1 MCHKGF
7 SGGHPVINKQLQ
19 DISERAII
27 NYAGKYAAMAIGK
40 EKEFAMT
47 EDEHITR
54 VTYQDKEII
63 LIATAHVS
71 KQSAELVREVID
83 REQPDSIC
91 VELDE
96 DRYQNIKNPRV
107 WADTDLVQVIKEKK
121 VGFMLANLVLGSY
134 QKKLAKQLDTNVGQE
149 MVQGIESAEETG
161 AHLVLADRSIQTTF
175 MRIWRKMT
183 LKEKFELLLNLFFAL
198 DDEEEGEITDEEI
211 AQLLQKDMLEGA
223 MANMKEEF
231 PKIGDILLCE
241 RDQHLANKIKNAP
254 GKKIVAVLGG
264 AHVAGVQ
271 EEIFREQNMQ
281 EITTVP
287 PAGKTAKVIGWLIPI
302 AIIALIAY
310 GFVQGTETGMQ
321 QVLSWI
327 LWNGSLAAL
336 FTAIMLGHPLSIL
349 TAFVVAPISSLN
361 PMLACGWFAGLMEAH
376 VRKPKVEDVS
386 NISNDIFSLKGLFHN
401 RFLRTLLIVIMA
413 NLGSSLGTVIAG
425 LDIIKNV
432 F

>member
-1 MCHKGF
+1 M
-7 SGGHPVINKQLQ
+7 V
-19 DISERAII
+19 E
-27 NYAGKYAAMAIGK
+27 
-40 EKEFAMT
+40 E
-47 EDEHITR
+47 EHITR
-54 VTYQDKEII
+54 VHYQGKEII

-71 KQSAELVREVID
+71 KQSAELVKEVID
-83 REQPDSIC
+83 QEQPDSIC
-91 VELDE
+91 VELDQ
-96 DRYQNIKNPRV
+96 DRYNNIKNPKA
-107 WADTDLVQVIKEKK
+107 WADTDLVKVIKDKK

-134 QKKLAKQLDTNVGQE
+134 QRKLAKQLDTNVGQE
-149 MVQGIESAEETG
+149 MIQGMKSAEETG
-161 AHLVLADRSIQTTF
+161 ANLVLADRNIQTTF

-183 LKEKFELLLNLFFAL
+183 LKEKFNLILNLFFAL
-198 DDEEEGEITDEEI
+198 DEEEETEITDEEI
-211 AQLLQKDMLEGA
+211 AKLLQKDMLEAA

-241 RDQHLANKIKNAP
+241 RDQHLAKKIKNAP

-264 AHVAGVQ
+264 AHVAGVK
-271 EEIFREQNMQ
+271 EEIFKEQDMQ

-287 PAGKTAKVIGWLIPI
+287 AAGKASKIIGWGIPI

-310 GFVQGTETGMQ
+310 GFVQSFQTGMQ
-321 QVLSWI
+321 QITSWI
-327 LWNGSLAAL
+327 LWNGGLAAL

-361 PMLACGWFAGLMEAH
+361 PMLACGWFAGLVEAY

-386 NISNDIFSLKGLFHN
+386 NISNDIFSIKGLFHN

-413 NLGSSLGTVIAG
+413 NLGSTFGTIIAG
-425 LDIIKNV
+425 MDIIKNV

>member
-1 MCHKGF
+1 M
-7 SGGHPVINKQLQ
+7 S
-19 DISERAII
+19 DE
-27 NYAGKYAAMAIGK
+27 
-40 EKEFAMT
+40 
-47 EDEHITR
+47 EHITR
-54 VTYQDKEII
+54 VQYQDKEII

-71 KQSAELVREVID
+71 KASAELVREVID

-96 DRYQNIKNPRV
+96 DRYHNIKNPKE
-107 WADTDLVQVIKEKK
+107 WSDTDLVEVIKEKK

-134 QKKLAKQLDTNVGQE
+134 QKKLASQLGTNVGQE
-149 MVQGIESAEETG
+149 MLQGIQAAEETG

-198 DDEEEGEITDEEI
+198 DDEEENEITDEEI
-211 AQLLQKDMLEGA
+211 ANLLQKDMLEGA

-241 RDQHLANKIKNAP
+241 RDQHLANKIKHAP
-254 GKKIVAVLGG
+254 GKKVVAILGG
-264 AHVAGVQ
+264 AHVAGVK
-271 EEIFREQNMQ
+271 EEIFKEQNMQ

-287 PAGKTAKVIGWLIPI
+287 AARKTMKVIGWAIPI
-302 AIIALIAY
+302 AIIVLILY
-310 GFVQGTETGMQ
+310 GFTQSTQTGLEQ
-321 QVLSWI
+321 IFSWV
-327 LWNGSLAAL
+327 LWNGTLAAL
-336 FTAIMLGHPLSIL
+336 FTAIMLGHPLSVL

-376 VRKPKVEDVS
+376 IRKPKVEDVS
-386 NISNDIFSLKGLFHN
+386 NISNDIFSIKGFFHN

-413 NLGSSLGTVIAG
+413 NIGSSLGTVIAG
-425 LDIIKNV
+425 LDIIKSL

>member
-1 MCHKGF
+1 M
-7 SGGHPVINKQLQ
+7 I
-19 DISERAII
+19 
-27 NYAGKYAAMAIGK
+27 
-40 EKEFAMT
+40 

-54 VTYQDKEII
+54 VQYQDKEII

-71 KQSAELVREVID
+71 KQSVELVKTVID

-96 DRYQNIKNPRV
+96 DRYQNIKNPKA
-107 WADTDLVQVIKEKK
+107 WADTNLVQVIKEKK

-149 MVQGIESAEETG
+149 MIQGIKSAEETG
-161 AHLVLADRSIQTTF
+161 ANLVLADRSIQTTF

-198 DDEEEGEITDEEI
+198 DDEEESEITDEEI
-211 AQLLQKDMLEGA
+211 ANLLQKDMLEGA

-264 AHVAGVQ
+264 AHVAGVK
-271 EEIFREQNMQ
+271 EEIFKEQNMQ

-287 PAGKTAKVIGWLIPI
+287 PAGKTAKVIGWVIPI
-302 AIIALIAY
+302 AIVVLIAY
-310 GFVQGTETGMQ
+310 GFMQGVETGMQ
-321 QVLSWI
+321 QVVSWI

-386 NISNDIFSLKGLFHN
+386 NISNDIFSIKGLFHN

-413 NLGSSLGTVIAG
+413 NLGSSLGTIIAG

>member
-1 MCHKGF
+1 
-7 SGGHPVINKQLQ
+7 
-19 DISERAII
+19 
-27 NYAGKYAAMAIGK
+27 
-40 EKEFAMT
+40 MT
-47 EDEHITR
+47 EEEHITR
-54 VTYQDKEII
+54 VEYQGKEII

-71 KQSAELVREVID
+71 KQSAELVKEVID

-96 DRYQNIKNPRV
+96 DRYQNIKNPKK
-107 WADTDLVQVIKEKK
+107 WENTDLVQVIKDKK
-121 VGFMLANLVLGSY
+121 VGFMLAQLVLASY
-134 QKKLAKQLDTNVGQE
+134 QRKLAKQLDTNVGEE
-149 MVQGIESAEETG
+149 MLQGIRSAEETG
-161 AHLVLADRSIQTTF
+161 AELVLADRNIQTTF
-175 MRIWRKMT
+175 MRIWRKMS
-183 LKEKFELLLNLFFAL
+183 LKEKFDLLLNVFFAL
-198 DDEEEGEITDEEI
+198 DEEDETEISDEEI
-211 AQLLQKDMLEGA
+211 AKLLQKDMLEAA
-223 MANMKEEF
+223 MTSMKEEF

-264 AHVAGVQ
+264 AHVAGVK
-271 EEIFREQNMQ
+271 EEIFKEQNMA
-281 EITTVP
+281 EITSVP
-287 PAGKTAKVIGWLIPI
+287 PAGKAGKIIGWAVPL
-302 AIIALIAY
+302 AIVALIAY
-310 GFVQGTETGMQ
+310 GFVQGFQTGME

-376 VRKPKVEDVS
+376 IRKPKVEDVN
-386 NISNDIFSLKGLFHN
+386 NISNDIFSIKGLFHN

-413 NLGSSLGTVIAG
+413 NLGSTLGTIIAG
-425 LDIIKNV
+425 MDIIKNV

>member
-1 MCHKGF
+1 
-7 SGGHPVINKQLQ
+7 
-19 DISERAII
+19 
-27 NYAGKYAAMAIGK
+27 
-40 EKEFAMT
+40 MT
-47 EDEHITR
+47 EEEHITR
-54 VTYQDKEII
+54 VEYQGKEII

-71 KQSAELVREVID
+71 KQSAELVKEVID

-96 DRYQNIKNPRV
+96 DRYQNIKNPKK
-107 WADTDLVQVIKEKK
+107 WENTDLVQVIKDKK
-121 VGFMLANLVLGSY
+121 VGFMLAQLVLASY
-134 QKKLAKQLDTNVGQE
+134 QRKLAKQLDTNVGEE
-149 MVQGIESAEETG
+149 MLQGIRSAEETG
-161 AHLVLADRSIQTTF
+161 AELVLADRNIQTTF
-175 MRIWRKMT
+175 MRIWRKMS
-183 LKEKFELLLNLFFAL
+183 LKEKFDLLLNVFFAL
-198 DDEEEGEITDEEI
+198 DEEDETEISDEEI
-211 AQLLQKDMLEGA
+211 AKLLQKDMLEAA
-223 MANMKEEF
+223 MTSMKEEF

-264 AHVAGVQ
+264 AHVAGVK
-271 EEIFREQNMQ
+271 EEIFKEQNMA
-281 EITTVP
+281 EITSVP
-287 PAGKTAKVIGWLIPI
+287 PAGKAGKIIGWAVPL
-302 AIIALIAY
+302 AIVALIAY
-310 GFVQGTETGMQ
+310 GFVQCFQTGME

-376 VRKPKVEDVS
+376 IRKPKVEDVN
-386 NISNDIFSLKGLFHN
+386 NISNDIFSIKGLFHN

-413 NLGSSLGTVIAG
+413 NLGSTLGTIIAG
-425 LDIIKNV
+425 MDIIKNV

>member
-1 MCHKGF
+1 M
-7 SGGHPVINKQLQ
+7 I
-19 DISERAII
+19 
-27 NYAGKYAAMAIGK
+27 
-40 EKEFAMT
+40 

-54 VTYQDKEII
+54 VQYQDKEII

-71 KQSAELVREVID
+71 KQSAELVRTVI
-83 REQPDSIC
+83 EQEKPDSIC

-96 DRYQNIKNPRV
+96 DRYKNMKNPKA

-149 MVQGIESAEETG
+149 MVQGIKSAEETG
-161 AHLVLADRSIQTTF
+161 ANLVLADRSIQTTF

-183 LKEKFELLLNLFFAL
+183 LKEKFDLLLNLFFAL
-198 DDEEEGEITDEEI
+198 DDEEESEITDEEI
-211 AQLLQKDMLEGA
+211 AKLLQKDMLEGA

-254 GKKIVAVLGG
+254 GPKVVAVLGG

-271 EEIFREQNMQ
+271 EEIFKEQNMQ
-281 EITTVP
+281 EISTVP
-287 PAGKTAKVIGWLIPI
+287 PAGKTAKVIGWAIPI
-302 AIIALIAY
+302 AIVALIAY
-310 GFVQGTETGMQ
+310 GFAQGVETGMQ
-321 QVLSWI
+321 QIVSWI

-386 NISNDIFSLKGLFHN
+386 NISNDIFSIKGLFHN

-413 NLGSSLGTVIAG
+413 NLGSSLGTIIAG

>member
-1 MCHKGF
+1 M
-7 SGGHPVINKQLQ
+7 I
-19 DISERAII
+19 
-27 NYAGKYAAMAIGK
+27 
-40 EKEFAMT
+40 

-54 VTYQDKEII
+54 VQYQDKEII

-71 KQSAELVREVID
+71 KQSAELVKAVI
-83 REQPDSIC
+83 EQEKPNSIC

-96 DRYQNIKNPRV
+96 DRYKNIKNPKA

-149 MVQGIESAEETG
+149 MVQGIKSAEETG
-161 AHLVLADRSIQTTF
+161 ADLVLADRSIQTTF

-183 LKEKFELLLNLFFAL
+183 LKEKFDLLLNLFFAL
-198 DDEEEGEITDEEI
+198 DDEEESEITDEEI
-211 AQLLQKDMLEGA
+211 AKLLQKDMLEGA

-254 GKKIVAVLGG
+254 GPKVVAVLGG

-271 EEIFREQNMQ
+271 EEIFKEQNMQ
-281 EITTVP
+281 EISTVP
-287 PAGKTAKVIGWLIPI
+287 PAGKTAKVIGWAIPI
-302 AIIALIAY
+302 AIVALIAY
-310 GFVQGTETGMQ
+310 GFAQGVETGMQ
-321 QVLSWI
+321 QIVSWI

-386 NISNDIFSLKGLFHN
+386 NISNDIFSIKGLFHQSVPAHAADCHYGQPGQLAGDYHS
-401 RFLRTLLIVIMA
+401 RAGYYQECFL
-413 NLGSSLGTVIAG
+413 N
-425 LDIIKNV
+425 

>member
-1 MCHKGF
+1 M
-7 SGGHPVINKQLQ
+7 VE
-19 DISERAII
+19 SE
-27 NYAGKYAAMAIGK
+27 
-40 EKEFAMT
+40 
-47 EDEHITR
+47 HVSR
-54 VTYQDKEII
+54 VQYQDKELI

-71 KQSAELVREVID
+71 KQSAELVKEVV
-83 REQPDSIC
+83 ELEKPDSIC

-96 DRYQNIKNPRV
+96 DRYNNIKNPKQ
-107 WADTDLVQVIKEKK
+107 WADTDLVQVIKDKK

-149 MVQGIESAEETG
+149 MIQGIQCAEETG
-161 AHLVLADRSIQTTF
+161 ANLVLADRNIQTTF

-183 LKEKFELLLNLFFAL
+183 LKEKLDLLLNLFFAL
-198 DDEEEGEITDEEI
+198 DDEEEQEITDEEI
-211 AQLLQKDMLEGA
+211 SNLLQKDMLEAA

-254 GKKIVAVLGG
+254 GKKVVAVLGG
-264 AHVAGVQ
+264 AHVAGVK
-271 EEIFREQNMQ
+271 EEIFKEQNMQ

-287 PAGKTAKVIGWLIPI
+287 PAGKTAKIIGWAIPVAILCLIG
-302 AIIALIAY
+302 Y
-310 GFVQGTETGMQ
+310 GFAQGLQTGLQ
-321 QVLSWI
+321 QVTSWI
-327 LWNGSLAAL
+327 LWNGCLAAL

-349 TAFVVAPISSLN
+349 TAFLVAPISSLN

-413 NLGSSLGTVIAG
+413 NIGSSLGTVIAG
-425 LDIIKNV
+425 MDIIRNL
-432 F
+432 FS

>member
-1 MCHKGF
+1 M
-7 SGGHPVINKQLQ
+7 I
-19 DISERAII
+19 
-27 NYAGKYAAMAIGK
+27 
-40 EKEFAMT
+40 

-54 VTYQDKEII
+54 VQYQDKEII

-71 KQSAELVREVID
+71 KQSVELVKTVID

-96 DRYQNIKNPRV
+96 DRYQNIKNPKA

-149 MVQGIESAEETG
+149 MIQGIKSAEETG
-161 AHLVLADRSIQTTF
+161 ANLVLADRSIQTTF

-198 DDEEEGEITDEEI
+198 DDEEESEITDEEI
-211 AQLLQKDMLEGA
+211 AKLLQKDMLEGA

-264 AHVAGVQ
+264 AHVAGVK
-271 EEIFREQNMQ
+271 EEIFKEQNMQ
-281 EITTVP
+281 EITTEP
-287 PAGKTAKVIGWLIPI
+287 PAGKTAKVIGWAIPI
-302 AIIALIAY
+302 AIVALIAY
-310 GFVQGTETGMQ
+310 GFVQGVETGMQ
-321 QVLSWI
+321 QVVSWI

-386 NISNDIFSLKGLFHN
+386 NISNDIFSIKGLFHN

-413 NLGSSLGTVIAG
+413 NLGSSLGTIIAG

>member
-1 MCHKGF
+1 M
-7 SGGHPVINKQLQ
+7 VE
-19 DISERAII
+19 SE
-27 NYAGKYAAMAIGK
+27 NVS
-40 EKEFAMT
+40 
-47 EDEHITR
+47 R
-54 VTYQDKEII
+54 VQYQDKELI

-71 KQSAELVREVID
+71 KQSAELVKEVVD
-83 REQPDSIC
+83 QEKPDSIC

-96 DRYQNIKNPRV
+96 DRYNNIKNPKQ
-107 WADTDLVQVIKEKK
+107 WADTDLVQVIKDKK

-149 MVQGIESAEETG
+149 MIQGIQCAEETG
-161 AHLVLADRSIQTTF
+161 ASLVLADRNIQTTF

-183 LKEKFELLLNLFFAL
+183 LKEKVELLLNLFFAL
-198 DDEEEGEITDEEI
+198 DDEEEQEITDEEI
-211 AQLLQKDMLEGA
+211 SNLLQKDMLEAA

-254 GKKIVAVLGG
+254 GKKVVAVLGG
-264 AHVAGVQ
+264 AHVAGVK
-271 EEIFREQNMQ
+271 EEIFKEQNMQ

-287 PAGKTAKVIGWLIPI
+287 PAGKTAKIIGWAIPI
-302 AIIALIAY
+302 AILCLIGY
-310 GFVQGTETGMQ
+310 GFAQGLQTGLQ
-321 QVLSWI
+321 QVTSWI
-327 LWNGSLAAL
+327 LWNGCLAAL
-336 FTAIMLGHPLSIL
+336 FTAIMMGHPLSIL
-349 TAFVVAPISSLN
+349 TAFLVAPISSLN

-413 NLGSSLGTVIAG
+413 NIGSSLGTVIAG
-425 LDIIKNV
+425 MDIIRNL
-432 F
+432 FS